1 MGKRSWRS
9 RDCQSRTS
17 IATGARG
24 LRKGFDD
31 AEGVNPSVEVMPVN
45 DEQEEHVQEL
55 PINEPIST
63 RLLSYE
69 LNERW
74 ETDDEIRRKAMD
86 VGFFVIFVAV
96 HIFHI

>member
-1 MGKRSWRS
+1 MRSSLKLDLGLKGLLVLGKRSWRS

-45 DEQEEHVQEL
+45 DEQEEHV
-55 PINEPIST
+55 
-63 RLLSYE
+63 
-69 LNERW
+69 
-74 ETDDEIRRKAMD
+74 
-86 VGFFVIFVAV
+86 
-96 HIFHI
+96 